1 MRRFLASL
9 AFLTATLAAAATL
22 PSLFYR
28 AKEQFRLAD
37 YKGSLATLDQL
48 QVEADKP
55 GNEAYRAQLS
65 PALSFYRGACFAA
78 LGRADEAR
86 TSFETYLA
94 YQPNPQL
101 DPSLYPP
108 KVIAALN
115 DARKNAQQERKTE
128 AAAAASATPAETGSF
143 AAAYRA
149 FKPAADQRPDG
160 ADENWAD
167 GPVRYLL
174 TSDQRAEYQRL
185 STLAERSEFVTEFW
199 KAHDP
204 HPETIE
210 NEFRDEFEKRVAFA
224 DARLGQEE
232 TRGSLTERGMLFVLL
247 GPPTWAG
254 RKPLAVGED
263 TADPNGMS
271 RYNTFDVG
279 AALKG
284 ASSAGQTAA
293 ILASMTGPANTLP
306 ESETSWREVW
316 HYRHELL
323 PPKISYQQVDFL
335 FVTKRGY
342 GRNILQRDV
351 AAITTLEA
359 ARSMGRAGAIAQNA
373 AK

>member
-1 MRRFLASL
+1 MRRFAASL
-9 AFLTATLAAAATL
+9 AFLAATFVAAATL
-22 PSLFYR
+22 PSLFYK
-28 AKEQFRLAD
+28 AKEQFRFAD
-37 YKGSLATLDQL
+37 YKGSLSTLDQL
-48 QVEADKP
+48 QAEADKP

-65 PALSFYRGACFAA
+65 PALAFYRGACYAA
-78 LGRADEAR
+78 LGQADEAR
-86 TSFETYLA
+86 ASFETYLA
-94 YQPNPQL
+94 YQPNPML

-108 KVIAALN
+108 RVIAALN
-115 DARKNAQQERKTE
+115 DTRKNLQQQKKAEN
-128 AAAAASATPAETGSF
+128 AAAAAATPAETGSF
-143 AAAYRA
+143 AAAYRS
-149 FKPAADQRPDG
+149 FKPAEDQRPDG
-160 ADENWAD
+160 ADESWAD

-174 TSDQRAEYQRL
+174 TADQRAEYRRL
-185 STLAERSEFVTEFW
+185 STLAERSEYVAEFW

-204 HPETIE
+204 HPETPE

-247 GPPTWAG
+247 GPPTWVG

-271 RYNTFDVG
+271 RYNSFDVG

-284 ASSAGQTAA
+284 SPSASQSVG
-293 ILASMTGPANTLP
+293 ILASMSGPANTLP

-323 PPKISYQQVDFL
+323 PPTVSYQQVDFE

-342 GRNILQRDV
+342 GRNILQRDETAV
-351 AAITTLEA
+351 ATLEA
-359 ARSMGRAGAIAQNA
+359 ARTMSRSGIVAQNA